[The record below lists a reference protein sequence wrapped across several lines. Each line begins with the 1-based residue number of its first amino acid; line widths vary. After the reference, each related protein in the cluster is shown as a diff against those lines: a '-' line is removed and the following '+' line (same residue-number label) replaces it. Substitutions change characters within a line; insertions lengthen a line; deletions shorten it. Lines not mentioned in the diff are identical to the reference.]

1 MGTANRQVG
10 RENHPSSLRTFPL
23 RAQRQDAAGKG
34 GLMSRWKR
42 ERVSVD
48 LLLCLLGTVSLF
60 SSCYGLHAGHKEGLA
75 GDVAVA
81 RTLEQA
87 VSGASG

>member
-1 MGTANRQVG
+1 
-10 RENHPSSLRTFPL
+10 
-23 RAQRQDAAGKG
+23 
-34 GLMSRWKR
+34 MSRWRR

-60 SSCYGLHAGHKEGLA
+60 SSCYGLHVGHKEGLA

-81 RTLEQA
+81 KTLEQT